1 VISFSS
7 HISPEENTYK
17 KFFHQYN
24 QLVFSHIKKKIK
36 NEDDIMDVL
45 QDVFIHLWEYRQ
57 SLYSVNTENI
67 IFNTCNQKIANFYRN
82 EDKHSTNESITFD
95 HADTSSQDLTSA
107 KKKEKRLKKIEE
119 SIELLIPPIRKQIF
133 KMNKLEG
140 ITQEEI
146 ASDLNIS
153 KRTVKYHI
161 AEAMA
166 FLRNHNKSLKKG

>member
-1 VISFSS
+1 MISFRS
-7 HISPEENTYK
+7 HITPEENTYK

-57 SLYSVNTENI
+57 SLYAGNNENI

-82 EDKHSTNESITFD
+82 EDKSLDNESVIAN
-95 HADTSSQDLTSA
+95 HADTSGEDLKSA
-107 KKKEKRLKKIEE
+107 KKKEKRLENIEE
-119 SIELLIPPIRKQIF
+119 SIELLIPPIRKKIF

-140 ITQEEI
+140 ISQEQI
-146 ASDLNIS
+146 AIQLNIS

-161 AEAMA
+161 AEAMT
-166 FLRNHNKSLKKG
+166 FLRNQNKS